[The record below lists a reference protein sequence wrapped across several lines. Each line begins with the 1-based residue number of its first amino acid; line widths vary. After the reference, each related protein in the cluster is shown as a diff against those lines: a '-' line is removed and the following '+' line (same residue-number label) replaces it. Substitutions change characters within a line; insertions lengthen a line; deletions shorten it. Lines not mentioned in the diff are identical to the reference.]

1 MRSSLGV
8 LMRLVSLDFETYYD
22 NDYSLSKLT
31 TEAYVRDPRF
41 EVIGCAVS
49 LDFAPAV
56 WLTPEQFAVFA
67 RGLNDVAISA
77 HHTHFDGLIL
87 SQHYGVRPAYWFD
100 TLSMSRAIHG
110 SRIGNGLDA
119 LMKHYEIGAKG
130 SDVVQAKG
138 KHRADFTPAEYH
150 AYGVYACNDTWGH
163 QQVLKKLLPLFPR
176 SELDLIDT
184 TIRMYTEP
192 SLLIDE
198 PRLGAYLVTEIER
211 KRQLLERCGIT
222 KEELSSADKFAEALR
237 LLGVEPATKV
247 SNKGNVIYAFAKSDP
262 EFKELEEHEDEDVRL
277 LCEARLAVKSTLN
290 ETRTSRLLRMG
301 AGGRPCPVYLK
312 YYGAHTGRW
321 SGGDKLN
328 WQNFERTNKRNPNKG
343 MIRKSIIAPPGHKVV
358 VADSA
363 QIEARFTAWLAGQ
376 LDLVRQFRE
385 GEDVYSIFAS
395 TAYGRP
401 VDRKANP
408 EDEVPGHV
416 GKTCFGPDTLVLTNR
431 GIIPIIEVKAT
442 DLVWDGEEWVRH
454 WGVICQGEK
463 EVIEIAG
470 VLATPD
476 HAILTERGWAR
487 WLEARTFPSLF
498 QSAVRLAV
506 LSFSV
511 GNEESLRV
519 ADRMGISPYAGALV
533 GGRDSSTGRTSRRET
548 QQDVTRAPNS
558 PRPESDIGSI
568 ATRCRKTITESGS
581 SIDYRRPSYAAARRK
596 AERIEAMVDEAFR
609 FIRNGLRTA
618 RRFFSTFAL
627 SPDGTRPRS
636 NLTASTTMEIM
647 NRATSG
653 SLHENRTQPT
663 GEKSGNFKNESQN
676 SKRKSLVFDV
686 VNAGPRRRF
695 TVISQSG
702 PIIVH
707 NCVLGLGF
715 GMGWY
720 KLAGELL
727 KGPLGSPPVQFTR
740 EDMIKLGVDPSRF
753 LANPNNIEKIREMPS
768 RLNEVD
774 RMIHCAVANHFV
786 EVYRRKNAM
795 IPALW
800 KLADKA
806 IERMFNKQTGPHF
819 YLGLLDVVDEGLR
832 LPNGML
838 LRYPHMTCRDGSYS
852 YLSGKNRRTYMWGGY
867 LTENIV
873 QACCR
878 IVVSDAMLRLRREY
892 LDGTL
897 GGRGRIATMSHDEI
911 VAVVPENYAGE
922 CLSTMIDFMKKPP
935 AWAPGLPL
943 SAEGGIGDTYG
954 EAK

>member
-1 MRSSLGV
+1 
-8 LMRLVSLDFETYYD
+8 MRLVSLDFETYYST
-22 NDYSLSKLT
+22 DYSLSKLT

-49 LDFAPAV
+49 IDFAPAV
-56 WLTPEQFAVFA
+56 WLTPAQFAVFA
-67 RGLNDVAISA
+67 KGDFSDVAISA

-87 SQHYGVRPAYWFD
+87 AHHYGVRPAYWFD

-119 LMKHYEIGAKG
+119 LMKYYEIGSKG
-130 SDVVQAKG
+130 DAVVQAKG
-138 KHRADFTPAEYH
+138 KHLADFTPEEYK
-150 AYGVYACNDTWGH
+150 AYGVYAGNDTWGH
-163 QQVLKKLLPLFPR
+163 QQVFKRLLPHFPR

-192 SLLIDE
+192 VLLIDE

-211 KRQLLERCGIT
+211 KRELLEQCGIT
-222 KEELSSADKFAEALR
+222 KEELSSADKFAHALR
-237 LLGVEPATKV
+237 SIGVEPATKV
-247 SNKGNVIYAFAKSDP
+247 SGKGNVIYAFAKSDP

-290 ETRTSRLLRMG
+290 ETRTGRLLRMG
-301 AGGRPCPVYLK
+301 AGGRACPVYLK

-328 WQNFERTNKRNPNKG
+328 WQNFERTNKRYPHKG
-343 MIRKSIIAPPGHKVV
+343 TIRKSIVAPPGYKIV

-376 LDLVRQFRE
+376 LDLTGQFAR
-385 GEDVYSIFAS
+385 GEDVYSLFAS
-395 TAYGRP
+395 EAYGRP
-401 VDRKANP
+401 IDRKANP

-416 GKTCFGPDTLVLTNR
+416 GKTCFGPDTPVLTNR
-431 GIIPIIEVKAT
+431 GIIPITAVRPT
-442 DLVWDGEEWVRH
+442 DLLWDGEEWVAH
-454 WGVICQGEK
+454 GGVICQGEK
-463 EVIEIAG
+463 EVIETAG

-476 HAILTERGWAR
+476 HAILTERGWAT
-487 WLEARTFPSLF
+487 WLEAHTRTSLF
-498 QSAVRLAV
+498 QSAVRLAL

-511 GNEESLRV
+511 GNEEFLRA
-519 ADRMGISPYAGALV
+519 ADRLDTTRSANARA
-533 GGRDSSTGRTSRRET
+533 GGRGLLTDKTSSSDDQR
-548 QQDVTRAPNS
+548 DVTPALNL
-558 PRPESDIGSI
+558 PRQAGDIGSI
-568 ATRCRKTITESGS
+568 ATQCRKTTIESGS
-581 SIDYRRPSYAAARRK
+581 STDWPRPSRGADLRK
-596 AERIEAMVDEAFR
+596 LAHIEATVGAAFA
-609 FIRNGLRTA
+609 FAKNGLQIA
-618 RRFFSTFAL
+618 RRFFGMFAL
-627 SPDGTRPRS
+627 SPVGTCQRS
-636 NLTASTTMEIM
+636 NSTASTTTEIT
-647 NRATSG
+647 NPGTSG
-653 SLHENRTQPT
+653 SPRENRTQT
-663 GEKSGNFKNESQN
+663 TAEKFGKCKHESQN
-676 SKRKSLVFDV
+676 SKRKLLVFDV
-686 VNAGPRRRF
+686 VNAGPRHRF
-695 TVISQSG
+695 TVITKAG
-702 PIIVH
+702 PVLVH

-715 GMGWY
+715 GMGWF

-740 EDMIKLGVDPSRF
+740 EDMAKLGVDPSRF
-753 LANPNNIEKIREMPS
+753 LANPKNVEKIREMPS

-786 EVYRRKNAM
+786 EVYRRKNAF

-819 YLGLLDVVDEGLR
+819 YLGILSVVDEGLR

-838 LRYPHMTCRDGSYS
+838 LRYPHLTNHDGSYS

-878 IVVSDAMLRLRREY
+878 IIVSDAMLRLRREY

-897 GGRGRIATMSHDEI
+897 GGRGQIATMSHDEI

-935 AWAPGLPL
+935 TWAPGLPL
-943 SAEGGIGDTYG
+943 NAEGGIGDTYG

>member
-1 MRSSLGV
+1 MK
-8 LMRLVSLDFETYYD
+8 LVSLDFETYYST
-22 NDYSLSKLT
+22 DYSLSKMT
-31 TEAYVRDPRF
+31 TEGYVRDPRF

-49 LDFAPAV
+49 IDFAPAV
-56 WLTPEQFAVFA
+56 WLTPAQFAVFA
-67 RGLNDVAISA
+67 KGDFSEVAISA

-87 SQHYGVRPAYWFD
+87 SHHYGVRPAYWFD
-100 TLSMSRAIHG
+100 TLSMSRAVHG

-119 LMKHYEIGAKG
+119 LMKYYEIGSKG
-130 SDVVQAKG
+130 DAVTWAKG
-138 KHRADFTPAEYH
+138 KRLRDFTPEEYK

-163 QQVLKKLLPLFPR
+163 QQVFKRLLPHFPR

-192 SLLIDE
+192 VLLIDE
-198 PRLGAYLVTEIER
+198 PRLGTYLVTEIER
-211 KRQLLERCGIT
+211 KRELLEQCGIT
-222 KEELSSADKFAEALR
+222 KEELSSADKFAHALR
-237 LLGVEPATKV
+237 MIGVEPATKV
-247 SNKGNVIYAFAKSDP
+247 SGKGNVIYAFAKSDP

-328 WQNFERTNKRNPNKG
+328 WQNFERTNKRYPHKG
-343 MIRKSIIAPPGHKVV
+343 TIRKSIVAPPGHKIV

-376 LDLVRQFRE
+376 TDLTGQFAR
-385 GEDVYSIFAS
+385 GEDVYSLFA
-395 TAYGRP
+395 TEAYGRP
-401 VDRKANP
+401 IDRKANP

-416 GKTCFGPDTLVLTNR
+416 GKTCFGPCTPVLTNR
-431 GIIPIIEVKAT
+431 GIISITSVRPT
-442 DLVWDGEEWVRH
+442 DLLWDGEEWVTH
-454 WGVICQGEK
+454 GGVICQGEK
-463 EVIEIAG
+463 EVIETAG
-470 VLATPD
+470 ILATPD
-476 HAILTERGWAR
+476 HAILTEHGWVT
-487 WLEARTFPSLF
+487 WLEAHTQTSLF
-498 QSAVRLAV
+498 QSAVRLAL

-511 GNEESLRV
+511 GNEEFLRA
-519 ADRMGISPYAGALV
+519 ADRSAITQSVSVSAGGKDL
-533 GGRDSSTGRTSRRET
+533 STGTTSSQGAQPAVIPAPSSP
-548 QQDVTRAPNS
+548 QQGSV
-558 PRPESDIGSI
+558 IGNI
-568 ATRCRKTITESGS
+568 ATQCQRMTIGSGS
-581 SIDYRRPSYAAARRK
+581 SIDCRRPSYAAAQRK
-596 AERIEAMVDEAFR
+596 LERIETMVAAAFKY
-609 FIRNGLRTA
+609 IHNGSQIA
-618 RRFFSTFAL
+618 RRFFASFVH
-627 SPDGTRPRS
+627 SPGGIFQPLNS
-636 NLTASTTMEIM
+636 IASITTETTSPV
-647 NRATSG
+647 TSG
-653 SLHENRTQPT
+653 SRHENRTSVT
-663 GEKSGNFKNESQN
+663 GEWSGSSKNASQN
-676 SKRKSLVFDV
+676 LKRKSLVYDI

-695 TVISQSG
+695 TVSSSSG
-702 PIIVH
+702 PAIVH

-715 GMGWY
+715 GMGWF
-720 KLAGELL
+720 KLSGELL

-740 EDMIKLGVDPSRF
+740 EDMVKLGVDPSRF
-753 LANPNNIEKIREMPS
+753 LANPKNIEKIREMPS

-774 RMIHCAVANHFV
+774 RLIHCAVANHFV

-819 YLGLLDVVDEGLR
+819 YLGILSVVDEGLR

-838 LRYPHMTCRDGSYS
+838 LRYPHLTNHDGSYS

-878 IVVSDAMLRLRREY
+878 IIVSDAMLRLRHEY

-935 AWAPGLPL
+935 TWAPGLPL
-943 SAEGGIGDTYG
+943 NAEGGIGDTYG